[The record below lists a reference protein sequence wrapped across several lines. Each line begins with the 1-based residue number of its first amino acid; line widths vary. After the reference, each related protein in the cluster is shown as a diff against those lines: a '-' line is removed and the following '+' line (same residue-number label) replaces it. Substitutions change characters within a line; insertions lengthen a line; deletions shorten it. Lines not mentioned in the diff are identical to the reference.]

1 MPYEPSLKTVHAF
14 LDPEIRTALP
24 LPLVAWITGALSQVE
39 TTIELTN
46 RVCDSVFLG
55 SIKTTTDS
63 AIGSPLA
70 RAMSQDCPE

>member
-1 MPYEPSLKTVHAF
+1 MPYEPSLKMVHAF
-14 LDPEIRTALP
+14 LDPETRKALP
-24 LPLVAWITGALSQVE
+24 LPLVALITGALSQVE

-46 RVCDSVFLG
+46 RVCDSVFHR

-70 RAMSQDCPE
+70 RAVSQDCAE